1 MLPPSDVTA
10 QVTGTSTILLL
21 WGPVPQ
27 HGTLGIIVGYDVAY
41 TRPSDPA
48 RPKKAACSTSFRC
61 ELKNLDFGT
70 RYTIFVSGVTSKGVG
85 ANASVEAV
93 TFKAGKNCVELFQ
106 TKTVLVLTL
115 LELYLNYSLFCL
127 MRTSCDKVLDLVNVV
142 IFPNITR
149 KFCIKLADKGRI
161 PPAKR

>member
-1 MLPPSDVTA
+1 MLPPSDVIA
-10 QVTGTSTILLL
+10 KVTGTSTILLL
-21 WGPVPQ
+21 WGQVPE

-41 TRPSDPA
+41 TKPSDPP

-93 TFKAGKNCVELFQ
+93 TFKAGKNCFELFE
-106 TKTVLVLTL
+106 TKTVLVLGRVQGLFAYIIARTL
-115 LELYLNYSLFCL
+115 SQLLFIL
-127 MRTSCDKVLDLVNVV
+127 LDEDIV
-142 IFPNITR
+142 
-149 KFCIKLADKGRI
+149 
-161 PPAKR
+161 